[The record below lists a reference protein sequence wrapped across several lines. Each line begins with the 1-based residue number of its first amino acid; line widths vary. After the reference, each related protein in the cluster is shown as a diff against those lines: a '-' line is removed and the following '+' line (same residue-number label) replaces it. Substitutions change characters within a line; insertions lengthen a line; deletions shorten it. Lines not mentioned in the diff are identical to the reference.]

1 MRCIDARSMM
11 SLCLDNAVARNQRM
25 AVEHHLRECGD
36 CSLHYSSLQRTQ
48 QLVGGLGRKPA
59 PPDLALRLRVAL
71 SQEIAASKRPWWTKW
86 SIRLEDALNVFMVPA
101 TAGVVTAVVVFG
113 LLIGLM
119 VPAAVEASNDVP
131 TVLYTPPELAS
142 APFGLSMDSVNADSL
157 VVEAYVDSKGRLQGY
172 HVVSAPDGVTDL
184 PPDLKN
190 MLIFTTFRPAKA
202 FGQPTSSRA
211 ILSFAKVQV
220 KG

>member
-1 MRCIDARSMM
+1 MRCTDAKAVM
-11 SLCLDNAVARNQRM
+11 SLYLDH
-25 AVEHHLRECGD
+25 AVEREQRTGIERHLRECAE
-36 CSLHYSSLQRTQ
+36 CSRYYSSLQRTQ
-48 QLVGGLGRKPA
+48 QLVGSLGRKPA
-59 PPDLALRLRVAL
+59 PPELALRLRVAL
-71 SQEIAASKRPWWTKW
+71 SHELAASKRSPWTKW
-86 SIRLEDALNVFMVPA
+86 LVRLEDALNVFMVPA
-101 TAGVVTAVVVFG
+101 TAGVITAVVVFG

-131 TVLYTPPELAS
+131 TLLYIPPELAS
-142 APFGLSMDSVNADSL
+142 TPFGLSMDSVNADSL
-157 VVEAYVDSKGRLQGY
+157 VVEAYVDANGRLQDY
-172 HVVSAPDGVTDL
+172 HVISAPNGVTDL
-184 PPDLKN
+184 PPELKN

>member
-1 MRCIDARSMM
+1 MRCTDARLMM
-11 SLCLDNAVARNQRM
+11 SLYLDNAVARHQRQT
-25 AVEHHLRECGD
+25 VEQHLRECGD
-36 CSLHYSSLQRTQ
+36 CSKEYASLECTR
-48 QLVGGLGRKPA
+48 QLVGSLGRKPA
-59 PPDLALRLRVAL
+59 PRDLALRLRVAL
-71 SQEIAASKRPWWTKW
+71 SHEIAASKRPIWAKW
-86 SIRLEDALNVFMVPA
+86 AVRVEDMLNVFMVPA

-119 VPAAVEASNDVP
+119 VPAGVQASDDVP
-131 TVLYTPPELAS
+131 TLLYTPPELAS
-142 APFGLSMDSVNADSL
+142 APFGLSMDSVNAESL
-157 VVEAYVDSKGRLQGY
+157 VVEAFVDSQGRLQGY
-172 HVVSAPDGVTDL
+172 HVISGPQGVRDL

-202 FGQPTSSRA
+202 FGRPTSSRA

>member
-1 MRCIDARSMM
+1 MRCTDARLVM
-11 SLCLDNAVARNQRM
+11 SLYLDNAVARSQRL
-25 AVEHHLRECGD
+25 AVEQHLRECRD
-36 CSLHYSSLQRTQ
+36 CGTEYASLQRTQ
-48 QLVGGLGRKPA
+48 QLVGRLGRKPA
-59 PPDLALRLRVAL
+59 PPDLALRLRIAL
-71 SQEIAASKRPWWTKW
+71 SHEIAASKRPVWAKW
-86 SIRLEDALNVFMVPA
+86 AVRVEDMLNVFMVPA

-119 VPAAVEASNDVP
+119 VPAGVQASDDVP
-131 TVLYTPPELAS
+131 TLLYTPPELAS
-142 APFGLSMDSVNADSL
+142 APFGLSMDSVNAESL
-157 VVEAYVDSKGRLQGY
+157 VVEAFVDSQGRLQAY
-172 HVVSAPDGVTDL
+172 HLISAPQGVKDL

-202 FGQPTSSRA
+202 FGRPTSSRA